1 MFLLVYL
8 FVHSE
13 PMDLAFY
20 GVEMR
25 HQDTPSP
32 RIYPLLLLTFGR
44 KHTVPSSSHRAFIR
58 YCC

>member
-8 FVHSE
+8 FVHSG

-25 HQDTPSP
+25 HQDTPAP
-32 RIYPLLLLTFGR
+32 RICSLLLLAVGR
-44 KHTVPSSSHRAFIR
+44 KHTAPCSSHRAFIR